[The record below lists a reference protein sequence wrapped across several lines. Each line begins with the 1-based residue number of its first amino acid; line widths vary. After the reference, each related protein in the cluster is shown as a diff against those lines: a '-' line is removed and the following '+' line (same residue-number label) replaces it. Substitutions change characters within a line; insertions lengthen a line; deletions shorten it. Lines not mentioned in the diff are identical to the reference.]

1 MNEIYANAYQEVIE
15 VLKYT
20 KKEDLL
26 KIPKFK
32 IDMYKKYMNK
42 NNNFKID
49 KTKPLEEQ
57 NISNEAKAILANLY
71 KDYWA
76 TDYEK
81 QRIEAKENYDL
92 EQIAKEKY
100 SVDNLFKKKEIKQ
113 ENVSNNETSIVVIKK
128 EKWYKKIFN
137 NIKNFFNKKNNNKL
151 SVEEIKQ
158 IEKQKSDGEPYA
170 RMFDEEYSKM
180 TKEEKEQT
188 DKFMKELDEIIG
200 FDNEFEKGK
209 RDNL

>member
-57 NISNEAKAILANLY
+57 NISNEAIAILANLY

-113 ENVSNNETSIVVIKK
+113 ENVSNNETSMIVVEK
-128 EKWYKKIFN
+128 EKWYKKLFESIKKLFN
-137 NIKNFFNKKNNNKL
+137 FKKSNKL
-151 SVEEIKQ
+151 SLEEINHIQ
-158 IEKQKSDGEPYA
+158 NQKSDGQQYA
-170 RMFDEEYSKM
+170 KMFDEEYSKM

-188 DKFMKELDEIIG
+188 EQFMKDLDEKLG
-200 FDNEFEKGK
+200 FDN
-209 RDNL
+209 DNEEI

>member
-20 KKEDLL
+20 KKEDLI

-42 NNNFKID
+42 NNGFKID
-49 KTKPLEEQ
+49 KTKSLEEQ
-57 NISNEAKAILANLY
+57 DISNEAKAILANLY

-100 SVDNLFKKKEIKQ
+100 STDNLFKKREVKAEAISHN
-113 ENVSNNETSIVVIKK
+113 ENSMIIAKK
-128 EKWYKKIFN
+128 
-137 NIKNFFNKKNNNKL
+137 
-151 SVEEIKQ
+151 
-158 IEKQKSDGEPYA
+158 
-170 RMFDEEYSKM
+170 
-180 TKEEKEQT
+180 
-188 DKFMKELDEIIG
+188 
-200 FDNEFEKGK
+200 
-209 RDNL
+209 

>member
-20 KKEDLL
+20 KKEDLI

-42 NNNFKID
+42 NNGFKID
-49 KTKPLEEQ
+49 KTKSLEEQ

-81 QRIEAKENYDL
+81 QRIEAKEKYDL

-100 SVDNLFKKKEIKQ
+100 STDNLFNKKEEKT
-113 ENVSNNETSIVVIKK
+113 ETFSHNEKSMIIDKE

-137 NIKNFFNKKNNNKL
+137 NIKKIFSKKN
-151 SVEEIKQ
+151 
-158 IEKQKSDGEPYA
+158 
-170 RMFDEEYSKM
+170 
-180 TKEEKEQT
+180 
-188 DKFMKELDEIIG
+188 
-200 FDNEFEKGK
+200 
-209 RDNL
+209 

>member
-20 KKEDLL
+20 KKEDLI

-42 NNNFKID
+42 NNGFKID
-49 KTKPLEEQ
+49 KTKSLEEQ
-57 NISNEAKAILANLY
+57 DISNEAKAILANLY

-100 SVDNLFKKKEIKQ
+100 STDNLFKKREVKTETISHNENSMIIAKE
-113 ENVSNNETSIVVIKK
+113 
-128 EKWYKKIFN
+128 EKWYIKIFN
-137 NIKNFFNKKNNNKL
+137 SIKNFFSKKNNDKL
-151 SVEEIKQ
+151 SVEEINQ
-158 IEKQKSDGEPYA
+158 IEKQK
-170 RMFDEEYSKM
+170 K
-180 TKEEKEQT
+180 
-188 DKFMKELDEIIG
+188 
-200 FDNEFEKGK
+200 
-209 RDNL
+209 

>member
-49 KTKPLEEQ
+49 KTKLLEEQ
-57 NISNEAKAILANLY
+57 NISNKAKAILANLY

-100 SVDNLFKKKEIKQ
+100 SVDNLFKKKEINQ

-128 EKWYKKIFN
+128 EKWYKKLFESIKKLFN
-137 NIKNFFNKKNNNKL
+137 
-151 SVEEIKQ
+151 
-158 IEKQKSDGEPYA
+158 
-170 RMFDEEYSKM
+170 
-180 TKEEKEQT
+180 
-188 DKFMKELDEIIG
+188 
-200 FDNEFEKGK
+200 
-209 RDNL
+209 

>member
-20 KKEDLL
+20 KREDLI

-32 IDMYKKYMNK
+32 IDLYKKYMNK

-49 KTKPLEEQ
+49 KNKPLEEQ
-57 NISNEAKAILANLY
+57 NLSNEAKAILANLF

-81 QRIEAKENYDL
+81 QRIEEKEKYDL

-100 SVDNLFKKKEIKQ
+100 SVDNLFKKKEVNQ
-113 ENVSNNETSIVVIKK
+113 ENASNDDTNLEVIKE
-128 EKWYKKIFN
+128 EKWYNKLFN
-137 NIKNFFNKKNNNKL
+137 KIKNLFYKNN
-151 SVEEIKQ
+151 
-158 IEKQKSDGEPYA
+158 
-170 RMFDEEYSKM
+170 
-180 TKEEKEQT
+180 
-188 DKFMKELDEIIG
+188 
-200 FDNEFEKGK
+200 
-209 RDNL
+209 

>member
-20 KKEDLL
+20 KREDLI

-32 IDMYKKYMNK
+32 IDLYKKYMNK

-49 KTKPLEEQ
+49 KNKPLEEQ
-57 NISNEAKAILANLY
+57 NLSNEAKAILANLF

-81 QRIEAKENYDL
+81 QRIEEKEKNDL

-100 SVDNLFKKKEIKQ
+100 SVDNLFKKKEVNQ
-113 ENVSNNETSIVVIKK
+113 ENASNDDTNLEVIKE
-128 EKWYKKIFN
+128 EKWYNKLFN
-137 NIKNFFNKKNNNKL
+137 KIKNLFYKNN
-151 SVEEIKQ
+151 
-158 IEKQKSDGEPYA
+158 
-170 RMFDEEYSKM
+170 
-180 TKEEKEQT
+180 
-188 DKFMKELDEIIG
+188 
-200 FDNEFEKGK
+200 
-209 RDNL
+209 